1 MSERSDPTL
10 FEQVMPFLLEGAL
23 VTVQLSVTSM
33 ALGLVLGLIAAVGR
47 LRRSRLPRLLA
58 TIYVEVIR
66 GTPLLVQLF
75 VVYYGLPSDGV
86 RLDPFMAGFL
96 TLGIHYGA
104 YLSEVYRA
112 GILSIDRG
120 QWEAAA
126 PIGMG
131 RGAVLREIIL
141 PQAVRTILPP
151 VGNYFISMLKDSA
164 LTATISVNELLR
176 AGQLRVA
183 ITFRAMDIYLMVAAI
198 YLALSYPISLLI
210 RRLEERTSR
219 GFSRY
224 Q

>member
-1 MSERSDPTL
+1 
-10 FEQVMPFLLEGAL
+10 
-23 VTVQLSVTSM
+23 
-33 ALGLVLGLIAAVGR
+33 
-47 LRRSRLPRLLA
+47 
-58 TIYVEVIR
+58 VEVIR

-75 VVYYGLPSDGV
+75 IVYYGLPSYGV

-126 PIGMG
+126 SIGMG

>member
-47 LRRSRLPRLLA
+47 LSRSRLPRLLA

-75 VVYYGLPSDGV
+75 IVYYGLPSYGV

-126 PIGMG
+126 SIGMG